1 MSPYGLV
8 TSLSIWLALAVFDSL
23 DSLDSLDSRAVTPK
37 RAR

>member
-23 DSLDSLDSRAVTPK
+23 DSLDSRAVTPK